1 MTLLFGDLTQAFVNF
16 GLALQETPEDLGPA
30 ADHSRTVAARTAG
43 WLAVLG
49 LGLGIA
55 VAIYLSTWTYTGG
68 TYFRRREFRI
78 EHLGCQTHPR
88 ARIDASCSEF
98 LSFLLTS
105 LQKLSQSGYES
116 VI

>member
-30 ADHSRTVAARTAG
+30 ADHFRTVAARTAG

-68 TYFRRREFRI
+68 TCVQCRELRI
-78 EHLGCQTHPR
+78 DHLGYQTHPGTR
-88 ARIDASCSEF
+88 VDAPCSEC
-98 LSFLLTS
+98 LSFS
-105 LQKLSQSGYES
+105 
-116 VI
+116 